1 VPLCLPMRCLV
12 VELWTDRAT
21 LWGMDQRLNTS
32 LSTGLGQ
39 QLRTSPR
46 MIQSMEV
53 LQLPLPALQERI
65 DQELEGNIALE
76 IDEDQVAAGGVEADD
91 AVDPTHREAATGSPE
106 GADEFQRLDSMERT
120 YGEAYDNTMGSRSLA
135 GSRSVGDGD
144 RKQEL
149 MANVRARG
157 DSLQDEILHQWSF
170 ADVSP
175 DVAEAGRGLIAF
187 LSPAGLLEV
196 GLDDMRAQTP
206 GGVDLDQAAFEK
218 ALATLQQLVEP
229 SGIAARSL
237 KECLLL
243 QVESHLAQDPSA
255 AESWARVSML
265 IGDHL
270 DDLVQNRLPDISRA
284 TGLAMDE
291 LLEAMRL
298 MHRLSL
304 SPGRDL
310 SPDDVLPVIPDVLVE
325 FDDLTDRYVA
335 ALLDGPIPPLR
346 VSPRYEQMAKDKG
359 LDPEARTFLERN
371 VQNARWLIDALQQR
385 GATLMK
391 VVNIV
396 LKRQREFFDEG
407 PRQLKPLPMTEVAD
421 IIGVHVATVS
431 RAVSDKWMQT
441 PRGMVSLRRFF
452 SGGTATASGE
462 SMSWAAVRE
471 VLRDVVDQEDKAKPL
486 GDEALATALR
496 ERGIDIAR
504 RTVVKYRQKM
514 GIPPARLR
522 RTY

>member
-1 VPLCLPMRCLV
+1 M
-12 VELWTDRAT
+12 
-21 LWGMDQRLNTS
+21 
-32 LSTGLGQ
+32 
-39 QLRTSPR
+39 
-46 MIQSMEV
+46 
-53 LQLPLPALQERI
+53 PLPALQERI

-76 IDEDQVAAGGVEADD
+76 VDEDSVASRGVDGE
-91 AVDPTHREAATGSPE
+91 DPTDLGHGEGTGVRPE

-120 YGEAYDNTMGSRSLA
+120 YGEAYDNTLGSRSLPRA
-135 GSRSVGDGD
+135 GSGDGD

-149 MANVRARG
+149 IANLRAKG
-157 DSLQDEILHQWSF
+157 DSLQDEVLRQWAF

-175 DVAEAGRGLIAF
+175 DVAQAGRCLIAF

-196 GLDDMRAQTP
+196 SPAEVRMQMPTAEQIDET
-206 GGVDLDQAAFEK
+206 AFEV
-218 ALATLQQLVEP
+218 ALDTLQQLVEP

-237 KECLLL
+237 QECLLL
-243 QVESHLAQDPSA
+243 QVATQVAQDPEASQA
-255 AESWARVSML
+255 WGRVSML
-265 IGDHL
+265 ITDHL

-284 TGLAMDE
+284 TGLGMDE

-304 SPGRDL
+304 SPGLDL
-310 SPDDVLPVIPDVLVE
+310 SPDDVPPVIPDVLVE
-325 FDDLTDRYVA
+325 FDDATDAYVA
-335 ALLDGPIPPLR
+335 TLLDGPIPPLR

-359 LDPEARTFLERN
+359 LDPEARTFLDRN

-385 GATLMK
+385 GATLLK
-391 VVNIV
+391 VVGVV
-396 LKRQREFFDEG
+396 LKRQRDFFDEG
-407 PRQLKPLPMTEVAD
+407 PRHLKPLPMTEVAD

-441 PRGMVSLRRFF
+441 PIGMVSLRRFF
-452 SGGTATASGE
+452 SGGTSTASGE
-462 SMSWAAVRE
+462 AMSWAAIRE
-471 VLRDVVDQEDKAKPL
+471 VLREIVDEENKVKPL
-486 GDEALATALR
+486 GDEALAAALR

>member
-1 VPLCLPMRCLV
+1 
-12 VELWTDRAT
+12 
-21 LWGMDQRLNTS
+21 
-32 LSTGLGQ
+32 
-39 QLRTSPR
+39 

-53 LQLPLPALQERI
+53 LQMPLPALQERI
-65 DQELEGNIALE
+65 DQELESNIALE
-76 IDEDQVAAGGVEADD
+76 IDEDQVAAGGDD
-91 AVDPTHREAATGSPE
+91 TVDGAHREPAGERPA

-135 GSRSVGDGD
+135 SARSSGDGD

-149 MANVRARG
+149 MANLRARG

-170 ADVSP
+170 ADVGP
-175 DVAEAGRGLIAF
+175 EVAQAGRCLIAF

-196 GLDDMRAQTP
+196 SPADVRAQAP
-206 GGVDLDQAAFEK
+206 GGMDLDEAAFET

-229 SGIAARSL
+229 PGIGARSL
-237 KECLLL
+237 KESLLL
-243 QVESHLAQDPSA
+243 QVESYLDQDADAS
-255 AESWARVSML
+255 ESWARVSML
-265 IGDHL
+265 ITDHL

-284 TGLAMDE
+284 TGLTMDE

-304 SPGRDL
+304 APGRDL
-310 SPDDVLPVIPDVLVE
+310 SPDDVPPVIPDVLVE
-325 FDDLTDRYVA
+325 FDEVTDTHVA
-335 ALLDGPIPPLR
+335 TLLDGPIPPLR
-346 VSPRYEQMAKDKG
+346 VSPMYERMARDKS
-359 LDPEARTFLERN
+359 LDPAARSFLDRN

-385 GATLMK
+385 GATLLK
-391 VVNIV
+391 VVNVV
-396 LKRQREFFDEG
+396 LKRQRAFFDEG

-452 SGGTATASGE
+452 SGGTATATGE
-462 SMSWAAVRE
+462 SMSWAAIRE
-471 VLRDVVDQEDKAKPL
+471 VLRDIVDQEDKAKPL

-496 ERGIDIAR
+496 DRGIDIAR
-504 RTVVKYRQKM
+504 RTVVKYRQQM
-514 GIPPARLR
+514 GIGPARLR